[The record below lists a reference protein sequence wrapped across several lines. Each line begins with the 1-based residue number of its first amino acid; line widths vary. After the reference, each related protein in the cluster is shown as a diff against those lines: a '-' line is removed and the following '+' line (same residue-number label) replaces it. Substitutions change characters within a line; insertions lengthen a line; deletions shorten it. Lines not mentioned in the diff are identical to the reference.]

1 MAAVGVVGSIAV
13 FGCGQDAG
21 ELFRIVF
28 RETVGGGF
36 RRRGFQVVQVAVL
49 LLVIG
54 QAGAHVVQYFDGKGP
69 AFFRGHV
76 FVFQPGGIQDGFVH
90 ANHADGGEVVLK
102 GAQVTAGVRIQA
114 FVHKAADYFTFY
126 RQGTGRDVHIF
137 VQGGIE
143 LFFRL
148 AQVCDAGQVQGYH
161 ADGAG
166 AFAGAEEAAGFLAQ
180 FPQVQTQAAAHA
192 AHIRGLHVGV
202 DVIGEVGRAVFG
214 RHFKQETVIFRG
226 APVKLFGNGIGRNRV
241 LEAASV
247 GVAFDHGLD
256 ERLVH
261 HFHFFLA
268 VIVGEVHI
276 LAAHDGRHV
285 LHVIG
290 HGPVQGDIGEGSL
303 CAPAGR
309 RVHTVNKGLDALL
322 HFFVIQMVC
331 LYERSQVRIKGRERL
346 SPGPFV
352 LHDAQEVDHLVAEGA

>member
-1 MAAVGVVGSIAV
+1 M
-13 FGCGQDAG
+13 
-21 ELFRIVF
+21 
-28 RETVGGGF
+28 
-36 RRRGFQVVQVAVL
+36 
-49 LLVIG
+49 
-54 QAGAHVVQYFDGKGP
+54 
-69 AFFRGHV
+69 
-76 FVFQPGGIQDGFVH
+76 
-90 ANHADGGEVVLK
+90 VLK

-114 FVHKAADYFTFY
+114 FVHKAADYFPFY

-143 LFFRL
+143 LFLRL

-180 FPQVQTQAAAHA
+180 FPQVQTQTAAHA
-192 AHIRGLHVGV
+192 AHVGGLHVGI

-226 APVKLFGNGIGRNRV
+226 APVKLFGNGIGGNRV
-241 LEAASV
+241 LEAAAV

-268 VIVGEVHI
+268 VIVGEVHV
-276 LAAHDGRHV
+276 LSAHDGRHV
-285 LHVIG
+285 LHVVG
-290 HGPVQGDIGEGSL
+290 HGPVQGDVGEGSL

-309 RVHTVNKGLDALL
+309 RVHTVDEGLDALF
-322 HFFVIQMVC
+322 HFLVIQVVNF
-331 LYERSQVRIKGRERL
+331 YKRSQVGVKGRERL
-346 SPGPFV
+346 SPGPFI